1 MGSELCIRDRYISN
15 FSHYIPTLEGG
26 KGAVREV
33 IDLLIESRG
42 DFTSKLDELLD
53 DLR

>member
-1 MGSELCIRDRYISN
+1 MPNAPKYISN
-15 FSHYIPTLEGG
+15 YAHYTTSVEGG

-33 IDLLIESRG
+33 IDLLIESKG
-42 DFTSKLDELLD
+42 DFSEQIDKLLS